1 MQANN
6 DRLRCVWLER
16 EWACSLRA
24 MTTRLD
30 TAITSAK
37 TQVPDCVAVGL
48 VDLDSAL
55 LLAYKTTDQHPE
67 SILSM
72 VAAAAQEMFEGAN
85 VKTIE
90 SLFAERRGVAG
101 ESLINEVWF
110 GTKGTQHFMVRGGRG
125 GRQVVVFVCAK
136 AANIGMI
143 LAKGR
148 PAAETIFAAM

>member
-1 MQANN
+1 
-6 DRLRCVWLER
+6 
-16 EWACSLRA
+16 

-37 TQVPDCVAVGL
+37 NQVPDCVAVGL

-55 LLAYKTTDQHPE
+55 LLSYKTTDQHPE

-90 SLFAERRGVAG
+90 SLFAERRGTPG
-101 ESLINEVWF
+101 ESLISEVWF
-110 GTKGTQHFMVRGGRG
+110 NTKGTQHLMVRGGRG
-125 GRQVVVFVCAK
+125 GRAVVVFVCTK